1 MLSLLLF
8 IFVLKITNLIRAPNL
23 NYKIYIGLEFYF
35 KFVCREEKH
44 ASLAKEIKA
53 IDKKSVHRICSGQVV
68 LTLATAVKELVENSI
83 DAGATSVGKY
93 RNREAIDYPI
103 YVILGIRYEMIH
115 NILILRGSEGNI
127 LKLLDMA

>member
-1 MLSLLLF
+1 M
-8 IFVLKITNLIRAPNL
+8 
-23 NYKIYIGLEFYF
+23 GLAFYF

-44 ASLAKEIKA
+44 ASLVKEIKA

-115 NILILRGSEGNI
+115 IILILRGSEGNI